1 MAKEHKEIKKITAGL
16 IFSWIF
22 GVLFLF
28 AGMGLIAQSS
38 YVTGILVMVCSA
50 MIIPYFDKIS
60 AEKFHFEIS
69 GGLKFVLVIVIFVLM
84 GIGMSNSVSN
94 VNVQPTDNVINQQ
107 NTQTQPTQNTQT
119 TTTPKQKVKS
129 ATLSIDR
136 VQIQV
141 ANLYPTR
148 VTVTNTGDVSISP
161 KFDLYVYDS
170 NDNEV
175 CSGSPIFDEIS
186 SISVG
191 QKQTGEIFIMG
202 CMFDKD
208 GTYTLQVD
216 LLDSDY
222 NKLDTAIKDFSV
234 SYWGQF
240 DFG

>member
-1 MAKEHKEIKKITAGL
+1 MVKEHKKIKKITAGS

-50 MIIPYFDKIS
+50 MIIPYFNKIS

-69 GGLKFVLVIVIFVLM
+69 GGLKFVLVIIILVLI
-84 GIGMSNSVSN
+84 GIGTSNSVSN
-94 VNVQPTDNVINQQ
+94 RSIQSTDNVIYQQ
-107 NTQTQPTQNTQT
+107 NTQTQ
-119 TTTPKQKVKS
+119 TTTPPEQKVKS

-136 VQIQV
+136 VQVQV

-148 VTVTNTGDVSISP
+148 VTITNTGDVSISP

-170 NDNEV
+170 NNKEV
-175 CSGSPIFDEIS
+175 CSGSPMFDKINTIS
-186 SISVG
+186 AG
-191 QKQTGEIFIMG
+191 QKQTGEISIMG

-222 NKLDTAIKDFSV
+222 NKLDTATKDFSV
-234 SYWGQF
+234 NYWGQF
-240 DFG
+240 GF